1 MSHRLST
8 QLPRNWGENILA
20 QLSREYGHVP
30 TMVMLNADWSRAWNG
45 WEELR
50 ADLLVF
56 DSLPDPDAF
65 IEAAAMRTQSCL
77 RQFLRLAIN
86 NRDVESLT
94 EAQRLSQLRE
104 APYHLE
110 KGCGSVHGRNDC
122 CADSLLQLLVDAGFL
137 SNLSEPARERACL
150 RNREALCQHE
160 NAALRPRRRDPVTN
174 RVICEDGGAY
184 LEHDVHAE
192 PTINFFMEHLRDK
205 VLRPLPEE
213 GLRVNVYSRLDSA
226 EIPHSSIR
234 VCRRSAA
241 GDANVVLHMYN
252 LTGGG
257 ISGYHYDP
265 MFRIRPEAGGEASI
279 TSLALCSVRSL
290 CMWVA
295 LRSLVGS

>member
-1 MSHRLST
+1 MAVSHRLST

-110 KGCGSVHGRNDC
+110 KGCGSVHV
-122 CADSLLQLLVDAGFL
+122 A
-137 SNLSEPARERACL
+137 
-150 RNREALCQHE
+150 
-160 NAALRPRRRDPVTN
+160 NA
-174 RVICEDGGAY
+174 
-184 LEHDVHAE
+184 
-192 PTINFFMEHLRDK
+192 
-205 VLRPLPEE
+205 
-213 GLRVNVYSRLDSA
+213 SRL
-226 EIPHSSIR
+226 IPFNKK
-234 VCRRSAA
+234 V
-241 GDANVVLHMYN
+241 
-252 LTGGG
+252 T
-257 ISGYHYDP
+257 
-265 MFRIRPEAGGEASI
+265 
-279 TSLALCSVRSL
+279 
-290 CMWVA
+290 
-295 LRSLVGS
+295 